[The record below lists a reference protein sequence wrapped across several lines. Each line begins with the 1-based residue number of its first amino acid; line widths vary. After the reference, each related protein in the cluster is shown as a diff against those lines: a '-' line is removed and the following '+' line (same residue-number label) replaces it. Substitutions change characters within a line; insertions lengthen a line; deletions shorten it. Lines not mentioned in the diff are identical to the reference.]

1 MGAAFFAA
9 GFFSVLVFVALELEA
24 FFVVAVDF
32 VAVVFVPAAVFFLV
46 AVVLSVPAL
55 AAVVF
60 FAGVFAS
67 FLSSLFSLLV
77 VSAFSFAGAF
87 VSLYTDISAEAAA
100 ESVRFVRVLAVMLMG
115 TCYQMPCLFGLVKSG
130 GDVGFVFKND
140 TIFVFLVVLP
150 SALIASSLGAAPWV
164 VFACLKCDQIL
175 KCVVAFIK
183 VNRYNWMKNLT
194 RAGVES

>member
-1 MGAAFFAA
+1 MYIRGLC
-9 GFFSVLVFVALELEA
+9 GIL
-24 FFVVAVDF
+24 
-32 VAVVFVPAAVFFLV
+32 FLTV
-46 AVVLSVPAL
+46 ECWKWHE
-55 AAVVF
+55 
-60 FAGVFAS
+60 
-67 FLSSLFSLLV
+67 
-77 VSAFSFAGAF
+77 
-87 VSLYTDISAEAAA
+87 DED
-100 ESVRFVRVLAVMLMG
+100 
-115 TCYQMPCLFGLVKSG
+115 GLVKSG

-150 SALIASSLGAAPWV
+150 SALISSSLGAAPWV